1 MGVDL
6 AAILIA
12 GVGLGW
18 LLRAVYPVALRLTKG
33 SNLVVGVAS
42 VLLCV
47 GLLTPAWRERV
58 RYDNRGARL
67 IKSQQGY
74 DATEGRDID
83 RLIDVVRKRHDGRV
97 YTGLRANWGQQY
109 RVGSVTVHAWVADR
123 GVDGIGFVF
132 RTITSLSTDI
142 EVAFDETGPAQY
154 EMLNIRYVIMPSDRT
169 PAVPAT
175 LIMEA
180 GRHRLYEVPT
190 TGYFQVV
197 DRAPGVLADRTN
209 IQQATR
215 DFRFSNLA
223 SRGIYPGVGFAGAAP
238 PPPTFTGT
246 NPPPGRPGEVIAQS
260 NVLEYGVF
268 DASVKANRPA
278 VALLKATYDPRWSAT
293 VDGQIVKPMMMAP
306 SLVGVDVS
314 SGIHTVRFR
323 YKPYAGYPLLLSI
336 GALTL
341 LALILIPHRD
351 AVRER
356 IAQLRKS

>member
-1 MGVDL
+1 
-6 AAILIA
+6 
-12 GVGLGW
+12 
-18 LLRAVYPVALRLTKG
+18 
-33 SNLVVGVAS
+33 
-42 VLLCV
+42 
-47 GLLTPAWRERV
+47 
-58 RYDNRGARL
+58 L

-83 RLIDVVRKRHDGRV
+83 RLIDVVQKRHDGRV
-97 YTGLRANWGQQY
+97 YTGLRANWGHQY
-109 RVGSVTVHAWVADR
+109 KVGSIPVHSWVADR
-123 GVDGIGFVF
+123 QVDGIGFVF
-132 RTITSLSTDI
+132 RTITSLSTDV

-169 PAVPAT
+169 PAVPAK

-197 DRAPGVLADRTN
+197 DRAPGVLADRTD
-209 IQQATR
+209 IQKATR
-215 DFRFSNLA
+215 DFRFSDLA
-223 SRGIYPGVGFAGAAP
+223 LRAIYPGVGFAGAAP
-238 PPPTFTGT
+238 PPATFTGP
-246 NPPPGRPGEVIAQS
+246 NPPPGPPGEVIAQS
-260 NVLEYGVF
+260 NVLQDGLF

-293 VDGQIVKPMMMAP
+293 VDGQVVKPVMMAP
-306 SLVGVDVS
+306 SLVGVDVP

-351 AVRER
+351 AVRQR